1 MAIGNVDSILSKLRL
16 MPDPQLQQF
25 AAMHKNDPFLLPLA
39 IQEDTARKQMRM
51 AAQAQAMGQE
61 PPKVVDQAVA
71 AIGQMP
77 QPQMP
82 QGGPMPPQGGPMP
95 PQGGPRPPMPPQGA
109 GPQGPA
115 GLPTLQAP
123 NVAKMADGGI
133 AGYPDEDEVPR
144 YNGATGSLTNTDP
157 AVEFYSSQMRPQ
169 DDALSEMHRQTYAFE
184 AARVGA
190 EQELAVVEAQLQ
202 KYGSRQRQQDPE
214 GFAKLVAARNA
225 LMQQRDAAAKQ
236 FKQQSR
242 LLVPQDESERAYKNP
257 RARTAEE
264 AAIFSN
270 LYATPPQGP
279 MMPVPDVQV
288 AGAPAAAAAPPGAA
302 PRPVPG
308 PGAVTRPAAAAP
320 AATAPTAPAMAP
332 PTVAGAKETAAQFLD
347 RSAIERQSQQYL
359 KEEEAAITQA
369 RMRREAAAANQG
381 KAYAGLEALL
391 KKEEEG
397 SKGQLDQAKAFA
409 LIDAGLAMAAGRSPN
424 ALQNIAEGL
433 GVGSKRYQGAI
444 SDFNKAAK
452 ERQKAMADI
461 ENARRAEARDD
472 AKAQSLFEE
481 RADERMANA
490 RKFGIDAIM
499 GAGIKSA
506 EIAARIYDTQIT
518 QAGAAQRTQMELT
531 GRAAEGAA
539 DRATRLQIAN
549 IQAAARSDPQSK
561 EAIAVARVQ
570 AAING
575 SPMLKALAEKAKFDP
590 SAAAQYA
597 AEEER
602 LYLRNAPELLIGQM
616 APGAQSSARS
626 AADAILQKTP

>member
-1 MAIGNVDSILSKLRL
+1 M
-16 MPDPQLQQF
+16 MY
-25 AAMHKNDPFLLPLA
+25 KNDPYILPM
-39 IQEDTARKQMRM
+39 IISEDTARKQMRS
-51 AAQAQAMGQE
+51 AQQAQAMGGE
-61 PPKVVDQAVA
+61 PPKVVDQAIA
-71 AIGQMP
+71 SIGQMMPP
-77 QPQMP
+77 QGAVPGGPGGPQGGPMPQGPGGP
-82 QGGPMPPQGGPMP
+82 QGGPMPPQGPGP
-95 PQGGPRPPMPPQGA
+95 GPQGA
-109 GPQGPA
+109 GIA
-115 GLPTLQAP
+115 ALQAP
-123 NVAKMADGGI
+123 NMQRMADGGI
-133 AGYPDEDEVPR
+133 AGYPDEDEVGMAEGGVAR
-144 YNGATGSLTNTDP
+144 YNGATGSLTPTDTNLP
-157 AVEFYSSQMRPQ
+157 FYSAQMRPQ
-169 DDALSEMHRQTYAFE
+169 DDALTELHRQAYTFE
-184 AARVGA
+184 AARVNA
-190 EQELAVVEAQLQ
+190 EQELATIESQLQ
-202 KYGSRQRQQDPE
+202 KYGSRQRQADPE
-214 GFAKLVAARNA
+214 GFSRLVAARDEA
-225 LMQQRDAAAKQ
+225 KQRRDMAAKQ
-236 FKQQSR
+236 YKQQSS
-242 LLVPQDESERAYKNP
+242 LLVPQDEGERAYRNP

-264 AAIFSN
+264 AAIFNN

-279 MMPVPDVQV
+279 MMPVPDVQM
-288 AGAPAAAAAPPGAA
+288 AGQPAVAAPPGAA
-302 PRPVPG
+302 PRPGPGANTRPGPGPG
-308 PGAVTRPAAAAP
+308 PGANTRPAAP
-320 AATAPTAPAMAP
+320 MMAP

-359 KEEEAAITQA
+359 KDEEAAINQA

-397 SKGQLDQAKAFA
+397 AKGQLDQAKAFA

-424 ALQNIAEGL
+424 ALQNIADGL

-461 ENARRAEARDD
+461 EQARRAEARADTD
-472 AKAQSLFEE
+472 AQLKFEE

-490 RKFGIDAIM
+490 RKFGVDAIM
-499 GAGIKSA
+499 GAGIKNA
-506 EIAARIYDTQIT
+506 EIATRIYDNNVT
-518 QAGAAQRTQMELT
+518 QAGATQRTQMELT

-561 EAIAVARVQ
+561 EAMAVARVQ

-575 SPMLKALAEKAKFDP
+575 SPMLRALADKAKFDP

-602 LYLRNAPELLIGQM
+602 LYLRNAPELLIGQT

-626 AADAILQKTP
+626 AADAILQKKP

>member
-39 IQEDTARKQMRM
+39 IQEDTARKQMR
-51 AAQAQAMGQE
+51 ASAQAQAMGGEQ
-61 PPKVVDQAVA
+61 PKVVDQAIA
-71 AIGQMP
+71 SIGQMP

-82 QGGPMPPQGGPMP
+82 PQGP
-95 PQGGPRPPMPPQGA
+95 GGPMPPQGA
-109 GPQGPA
+109 GPAPGGPGGIA
-115 GLPTLQAP
+115 ALQAP
-123 NVAKMADGGI
+123 NMAKMADGGI
-133 AGYPDEDEVPR
+133 AGYPDEDEIGMAEGGVAR

-184 AARVGA
+184 AARMGA
-190 EQELAVVEAQLQ
+190 EQELAAVEAQLQ

-242 LLVPQDESERAYKNP
+242 LLVPQDEGERAYKNP
-257 RARTAEE
+257 KARTAEE
-264 AAIFSN
+264 ATIFNN

-279 MMPVPDVQV
+279 MMPVPNVQV
-288 AGAPAAAAAPPGAA
+288 AGEPAAAAAPPGAA
-302 PRPVPG
+302 PRPGPG
-308 PGAVTRPAAAAP
+308 PGPRPVAGNRPAGPAP
-320 AATAPTAPAMAP
+320 AAPMMAMERPTPEA
-332 PTVAGAKETAAQFLD
+332 AKLTAAQFLD
-347 RSAIERQSQQYL
+347 SQGLERKLSENQAAEEKRIAEELARAKAAL
-359 KEEEAAITQA
+359 K
-369 RMRREAAAANQG
+369 RDD
-381 KAYAGLEALL
+381 KAGAGLEALL
-391 KKEEEG
+391 KKEESGAAKEMEQ
-397 SKGQLDQAKAFA
+397 SKAFA
-409 LIDAGLAMAAGRSPN
+409 IINAGLAMMAGGSPN
-424 ALQNIAEGL
+424 ALQNIA
-433 GVGSKRYQGAI
+433 QGAMVGTKQYQEALK
-444 SDFNKAAK
+444 DFSKAAK
-452 ERQKAMADI
+452 ERQKAFASI
-461 ENARRAEARDD
+461 EEARRAEARDD
-472 AKAQSLFEE
+472 AKTMLAAEN
-481 RADERMANA
+481 RASDAMAAA
-490 RKFGIDAIM
+490 RRFAVQGSM
-499 GAGIKSA
+499 ELGVKSA
-506 EIAARIYDTQIT
+506 EMAGKAFDSAMTQY
-518 QAGAAQRTQMELT
+518 GADRRTQMEL
-531 GRAAEGAA
+531 GSREREGAA
-539 DRATRLQIAN
+539 GRSTQLQIAN

-561 EAIAVARVQ
+561 EALAVARVQ

-602 LYLRNAPELLIGQM
+602 LYLRNAPELLLGQT